1 MVSYLALF
9 WAEKYY
15 TSVDEQPFFSKTIK
29 PIIYICNALA
39 YVGQYRK
46 VNLSL
51 IFKGLYLYIYIYIY
65 VIVISASVEW
75 SDATKSPCLLIYYSH
90 LLIFF
95 HHIYPAVALAS
106 HIT

>member
-39 YVGQYRK
+39 YVG
-46 VNLSL
+46 
-51 IFKGLYLYIYIYIY
+51 
-65 VIVISASVEW
+65 
-75 SDATKSPCLLIYYSH
+75 
-90 LLIFF
+90 
-95 HHIYPAVALAS
+95 
-106 HIT
+106 